1 MKSLQASKI
10 IPAAQGQNKPM
21 LIQSNLKHNTTIAQ
35 RLPQNQPPQ
44 DPQPPQESFQPSRPY
59 GEALVK
65 GAVYGGVGALL
76 GAGMAQG
83 GVGGFVCG
91 ALAGA
96 TVGGM
101 TIARLG
107 DGKGAEG
114 LVYAAAG
121 LAGGA
126 IAGGV
131 AGALG
136 VPHGALIGGASLG
149 LLKAGSVLSDR

>member
-1 MKSLQASKI
+1 MI
-10 IPAAQGQNKPM
+10 
-21 LIQSNLKHNTTIAQ
+21 IQSNPAQHTQLAQ
-35 RLPQNQPPQ
+35 RLPQSQPPQ
-44 DPQPPQESFQPSRPY
+44 DPQQPKESFEPSRPY
-59 GEALVK
+59 AEALVK
-65 GAVYGGVGALL
+65 GALYGGVGSLL

-101 TIARLG
+101 TVARMG

-136 VPHGALIGGASLG
+136 VPHGALIGGATLG
-149 LLKAGSVLSDR
+149 LLKAGRVLADH